1 MANESDACVP
11 QALTDFVFDL
21 YDSVTLSHIAEEQRK
36 LYIADF
42 KDLSQK
48 YFASTPWPSPQTI
61 ATECNGDP
69 LFLAL
74 YRELTHR
81 HWHAVSRI
89 NIRDRIEGWQ
99 VYKELFEEI
108 LQEEPNFYITP
119 EWAFDVLNEFV
130 YQFQG
135 FCQFRTTLHGN
146 ALKSGLIKEGESFA
160 SLNLSSNSTSGGNQ
174 QVADSINMLNSSDA
188 WEVEQVFGYLHR
200 LVKIGS
206 TSERPAYQYLGL
218 FASVA
223 SSRLECLLGDH
234 AGCLKAL
241 IPISDSFVVRKKDD
255 AEQTAVEIIGSVFLA
270 RLSMAYHAGISF
282 MMLRRYKDASR
293 IWGDICA
300 YMQRG
305 FKTGQ
310 LRKLP
315 NSEQF
320 NKQYERMISLL
331 AIVTHIC
338 PPSGVVDE
346 SVLRTVREKHG
357 PILSKIDAGEEGYE
371 DLFQSPKFV
380 SASFDN
386 VYRLQMKQFDKEM
399 VPQLACRKVRS
410 YMKLYTSIAVSKLAR
425 FNDMEPEEFA
435 PILVAFKQRM
445 LQLEAPLGR
454 NSFAE
459 GQRKSALDI
468 HYYMVEDMVH
478 VDEAEKQRRFEKYF
492 VAQITQNQDILADAR
507 TIDTST

>member
-21 YDSVTLSHIAEEQRK
+21 YDSVTLSHIGEEQRK
-36 LYIADF
+36 LYNTEF
-42 KDLSQK
+42 RDLSQK
-48 YFASTPWPSPQTI
+48 YFANTPWPSPQTI

-89 NIRDRIEGWQ
+89 NIRDRMEGWQ
-99 VYKELFEEI
+99 VYRELFEEI

-119 EWAFDVLNEFV
+119 EWSFDILNEFV

-135 FCQFRTTLHGN
+135 FCQFRTQLHNN
-146 ALKSGLIKEGESFA
+146 ALKSGMIKEGESFS
-160 SLNLSSNSTSGGNQ
+160 SLNLSSNSTSGQNQ
-174 QVADSINMLNSSDA
+174 QVADNINLLNSADA

-200 LVKIGS
+200 LVKIG
-206 TSERPAYQYLGL
+206 TNSERPAYQYLAI

-234 AGCLKAL
+234 AACLKAL
-241 IPISDSFVVRKKDD
+241 LPISDTFVVKKDD
-255 AEQTAVEIIGSVFLA
+255 TEQTAVEVIGSVFLA

-338 PPSGVVDE
+338 PPAGIVEE

-371 DLFQSPKFV
+371 DLFMSPKFV
-380 SASFDN
+380 TASLDN
-386 VYRLQMKQFDKEM
+386 VYRLQMKQFSKEM
-399 VPQLACRKVRS
+399 TPQLAYRKLRS
-410 YMKLYTSIAVSKLAR
+410 YMKLYTSIAVEKLAK
-425 FNDMEPEEFA
+425 FNDREAEEFL
-435 PILVAFKQRM
+435 PDLLSYKQRM
-445 LQLEAPLGR
+445 LQLEAPLGG

-492 VAQITQNQDILADAR
+492 VAQITQNTEILADAR
-507 TIDTST
+507 TIDTSV